1 MDYQKTFYRLE
12 YVRET
17 VKWVLLVNGRGIQVW
32 MTEII
37 FLIINVIIL
46 IGENPENKD
55 KYREES
61 NMGKCMQEC

>member
-1 MDYQKTFYRLE
+1 MGAFSKNE
-12 YVRET
+12 
-17 VKWVLLVNGRGIQVW
+17 GGIQVW

-37 FLIINVIIL
+37 FLIINVVIL
-46 IGENPENKD
+46 IGENIENKD